1 MTKTVRL
8 FLKNLTDRAGGTMD
22 LQDYQA
28 YLNAGKPVVAGL
40 EVHQYMHLVSQ
51 EALKLTAVLNN
62 SYHTPEEIRCILKK

>member
-1 MTKTVRL
+1 
-8 FLKNLTDRAGGTMD
+8 MD